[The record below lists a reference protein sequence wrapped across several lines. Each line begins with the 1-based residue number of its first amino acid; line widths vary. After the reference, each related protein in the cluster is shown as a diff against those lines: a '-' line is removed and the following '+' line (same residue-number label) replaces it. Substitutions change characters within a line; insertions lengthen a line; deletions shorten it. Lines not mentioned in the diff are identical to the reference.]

1 MEEMKSF
8 PNTWFIEVRDLPRAN
23 QPLEAIGWIERYQRT
38 RVNHPGSSLFGV
50 GAGQVKHETPKK
62 L

>member
-23 QPLEAIGWIERYQRT
+23 QPLEANW
-38 RVNHPGSSLFGV
+38 LD
-50 GAGQVKHETPKK
+50 
-62 L
+62 